1 MIRTMLFLRMPATT
15 IGSGAAADPFAAR
28 GEEARRRLHAVGV
41 PARGYTQSRALAQQI
56 EGREP
61 TAFAGVAE
69 CLFTD
74 VAEARALAS
83 EPTRL
88 APLLAPGAAVF
99 AVVTG
104 SDHIVMRLPAHT
116 TTPGIKGVF
125 PFRRRSDLDV
135 PAFAAHWRYRHG
147 PIAALTESALCYRQC
162 HMVMPSWSDG
172 SVPPFD
178 AVTELFWPDVESAR
192 ASMASRQMREDQGA
206 DARNFVDP
214 NSVLLVLAEEE
225 VVLAP

>member
-1 MIRTMLFLRMPATT
+1 MIRTMLFLRMPQ
-15 IGSGAAADPFAAR
+15 AAADPFAAR
-28 GEEARRRLHAVGV
+28 GEAALRRLRDAGI
-41 PARGYTQSRALAQQI
+41 PAQAYTQSRALSQQI

-61 TAFAGVAE
+61 MAFAGVAE
-69 CLFTD
+69 CLFAD
-74 VAEARALAS
+74 VADARALA
-83 EPTRL
+83 EQPARL
-88 APLLAPGAAVF
+88 APLLAPGATIF

-104 SDHIVMRLPAHT
+104 SDYIVMRAPAHT

-125 PFRRRSDLDV
+125 PFRRRADLDRS
-135 PAFAAHWRYRHG
+135 AFAAHWRYRHG

-162 HMVMPSWSDG
+162 HIVLQSWSDG
-172 SVPPFD
+172 ALPPFD
-178 AVTELFWPDVESAR
+178 AVTELFWPDVASAR

-214 NSVLLVLAEEE
+214 ESVLLVLAEEE